1 VQATLLVEKI
11 AQAESIEISEKEL
24 QERVDTLAR
33 SAGDRSKG
41 VREYYARPDARD
53 DLRAQMMFDRTL
65 GFLLER
71 AKIKEVDASTS
82 TVDAAAEK
90 S

>member
-1 VQATLLVEKI
+1 MA
-11 AQAESIEISEKEL
+11 
-24 QERVDTLAR
+24 
-33 SAGDRSKG
+33 
-41 VREYYARPDARD
+41 
-53 DLRAQMMFDRTL
+53 FDRTL

-71 AKIKEVDASTS
+71 AIIKEVEAPTS